1 MISEHADLKAL
12 TVKDIIT
19 ASDGTR
25 KVAQSVSLTSSV
37 IFFQNLINFETQD
50 VTDIVLS

>member
-37 IFFQNLINFETQD
+37 MFSEYD
-50 VTDIVLS
+50 

>member
-1 MISEHADLKAL
+1 MISDHADLKAL

-25 KVAQSVSLTSSV
+25 KVALSLSLISSV
-37 IFFQNLINFETQD
+37 MFSEYD
-50 VTDIVLS
+50 